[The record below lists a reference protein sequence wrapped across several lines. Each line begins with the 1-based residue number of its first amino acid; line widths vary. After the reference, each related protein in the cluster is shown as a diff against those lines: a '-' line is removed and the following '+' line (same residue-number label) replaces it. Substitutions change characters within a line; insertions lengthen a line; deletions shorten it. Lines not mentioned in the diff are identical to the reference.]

1 MDKKSIIDMA
11 QGAVVERIDY
21 EMSRMIDN
29 IIDPNTD
36 PKKKRTLTIKID
48 ITPDA
53 ERQNLRTDIS
63 VSAKLQ
69 PTNPIPVPLYLTTD
83 TNGEI
88 TAIEMTP
95 QIPGQMDMFGGEQT
109 QPSEIRLIRDKIG

>member
-53 ERQNLRTDIS
+53 
-63 VSAKLQ
+63 
-69 PTNPIPVPLYLTTD
+69 
-83 TNGEI
+83 
-88 TAIEMTP
+88 
-95 QIPGQMDMFGGEQT
+95 
-109 QPSEIRLIRDKIG
+109 